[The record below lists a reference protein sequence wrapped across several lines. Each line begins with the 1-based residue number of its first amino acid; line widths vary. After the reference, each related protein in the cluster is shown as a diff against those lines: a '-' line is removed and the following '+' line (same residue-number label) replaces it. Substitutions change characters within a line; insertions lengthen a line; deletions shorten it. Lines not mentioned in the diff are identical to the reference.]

1 MSKKKSAKAAKA
13 TKASRKSAP
22 GEGRKN
28 KSSGAVPKRIK
39 ASTRAAYE
47 VALDPK
53 KDAHERQTAL
63 TLDPTALCE
72 SGETFASVLS
82 VLLDS
87 SEPIEVR
94 LTAFEAVAA
103 ARFSA
108 RNFESC
114 RSDYIAAL
122 RKAAEDAN
130 PELRRRALGALA
142 RENDAFAQKKL
153 LAGLKDPAKALV
165 PPEKALQLLGN
176 DVHADVYAIAR
187 ELAAK
192 PPSTVVQQEALRLLG
207 SDPNSLQ
214 LLESILRDKSQP
226 VESRQISAAA
236 LHAIDPSKYQQ
247 QAREMLLDKD
257 ENPDIQ
263 SMSLTAL
270 TYFGDDKVSDDKR
283 LLERVDE
290 LNKGAASPVKKI
302 AKQFLS
308 KYQ

>member
-1 MSKKKSAKAAKA
+1 VSKKKSSKPAK
-13 TKASRKSAP
+13 TPKASRKP
-22 GEGRKN
+22 GTGESRKK
-28 KSSGAVPKRIK
+28 KSGGAASKQAK
-39 ASTRAAYE
+39 ASTRAAYAI
-47 VALDPK
+47 ALNPK
-53 KDAHERQTAL
+53 KDARQRQAAL
-63 TLDPTALCE
+63 TVDPTALCE
-72 SGETFASVLS
+72 SSETFNSVLN
-82 VLLDS
+82 VLRDP

-94 LTAFEAVAA
+94 LSAFEAVAA

-114 RSDYIAAL
+114 RADYIAAL
-122 RKAAEDAN
+122 REVAEDAN

-142 RENDAFAQKKL
+142 REKDGFAQKKL
-153 LAGLKDPAKALV
+153 LAGLKDPTKALV

-192 PPSTVVQQEALRLLG
+192 PPSSLVQQEALRLLA
-207 SDPNSLQ
+207 SDANSVQ
-214 LLESILRDKSQP
+214 LLENILRDKNQP
-226 VESRQISAAA
+226 VEARQISAAA
-236 LHAIDPSKYQQ
+236 LHAINPPKYQQ
-247 QAREMLLDKD
+247 QARELLLDKD

-270 TYFGDDKVSDDKR
+270 TYFGDEKVADDKP

-290 LNKGAASPVKKI
+290 LNKDAPSPVKAM